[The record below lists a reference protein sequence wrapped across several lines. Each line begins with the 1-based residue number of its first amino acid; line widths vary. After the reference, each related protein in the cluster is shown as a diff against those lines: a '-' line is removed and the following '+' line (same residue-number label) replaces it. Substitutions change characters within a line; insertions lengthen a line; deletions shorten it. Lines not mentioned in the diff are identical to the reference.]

1 MVLQVRL
8 KLCSIHTVL
17 LKLEEQFGVIDDI
30 KAFTEIKQAEER
42 YLILI
47 VARRTRSEIVT
58 SAVSVEWRVRKP
70 CWVSE
75 RRRLVMRQL
84 LYNTLYDLEYDG
96 DNGYWSE
103 VGRIGGITGFVDRI
117 DK

>member
-1 MVLQVRL
+1 M
-8 KLCSIHTVL
+8 L
-17 LKLEEQFGVIDDI
+17 LELEEQFGMIDDI

-42 YLILI
+42 DLILI
-47 VARRTRSEIVT
+47 VSQKNAVRNGNQCRFGGMAGAEAVLGVREEVVGDEIV
-58 SAVSVEWRVRKP
+58 V
-70 CWVSE
+70 
-75 RRRLVMRQL
+75 QL
-84 LYNTLYDLEYDG
+84 TLYNTLYDLGYHG